1 MNGLPCPSCDFLT
14 TCAWH
19 KTIQN
24 NLYFE
29 DKFCLFY
36 VVNFSQ
42 FDPIWMLSRSFPKKC
57 WIPECN
63 VYFCRSEMWVMPF
76 LLLNAV
82 LTLITL
88 VVACI
93 VSVGFAIFCNN
104 YLDGLPSYAK

>member
-42 FDPIWMLSRSFPKKC
+42 FDPIWMLS
-57 WIPECN
+57 
-63 VYFCRSEMWVMPF
+63 
-76 LLLNAV
+76 
-82 LTLITL
+82 
-88 VVACI
+88 
-93 VSVGFAIFCNN
+93 
-104 YLDGLPSYAK
+104 